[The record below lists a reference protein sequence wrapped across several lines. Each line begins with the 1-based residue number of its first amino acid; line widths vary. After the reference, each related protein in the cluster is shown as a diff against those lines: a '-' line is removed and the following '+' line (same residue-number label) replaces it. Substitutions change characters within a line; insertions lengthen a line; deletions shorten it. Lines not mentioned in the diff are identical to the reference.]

1 MSIKYFCDNCG
12 KELKFEGFAENI
24 EDAGW
29 DNVVHTYEIG
39 VVYEDREGEDI
50 TERYQHICKECDLE
64 DLGEDSYYYEEE
76 DNG

>member
-12 KELKFEGFAENI
+12 KELKFKGYADSIEGN
-24 EDAGW
+24 GW

-64 DLGEDSYYYEEE
+64 DLGEDSYYYEE
-76 DNG
+76 DND